1 MSLPK
6 NLVEVYPEVDLVYTK
21 IAINLLPRLN
31 MQNEQMII
39 LANGLP
45 HLEQLKTHNPML
57 LSELKDL
64 FDLINP
70 FHYNTIFI
78 TKNGG
83 FYPKMDDTK
92 YGCKST
98 ISFGDWTGNRLL
110 IDDEWVSDHNRL
122 VVYDGT
128 KLMSETTPHGNGIK
142 YNITFYNVCNSAC
155 GR

>member
-1 MSLPK
+1 MSE
-6 NLVEVYPEVDLVYTK
+6 LVETYPEVEPIYIK
-21 IAINLLPRLN
+21 IALKLLPRLHLED
-31 MQNEQMII
+31 QQIII
-39 LANGLP
+39 LAKGLP
-45 HLEQLKTHNPML
+45 HLEQLKQHNPML

-98 ISFGDWTGNRLL
+98 ISFGDWSGNRLL
-110 IDDEWVSDHNRL
+110 IDDEYVSDHNRL

-128 KLMSETTPHGNGIK
+128 KLISETTTHVSGTK
-142 YNITFYNVCNSAC
+142 YNITFYNIV
-155 GR
+155 